1 MNRSRT
7 HKEEIK
13 VDTYSENN
21 SVKLG
26 GVVASD
32 LEFSHEIYGEKF
44 YKFFI
49 EIDRLSGQKDKL
61 PVIISERLVDLNEL
75 HMGKMLVVNGQ
86 YRSYNQMLESGKSK
100 LILSIF
106 VKEVQTEDL
115 PDNVRMLNDVKLIG
129 CICKPPIYRKTPL
142 GRDIADALIAVNR
155 TYNKSD
161 YIPCILW
168 GRNAKFCQTLGIG
181 TNVKLEGRIQ
191 AREYEKKFEDGTKE
205 TRVAYEVSVAKF
217 EEFKSV
223 VSKDTDAQTTDVEN
237 SESVENVVEE

>member
-1 MNRSRT
+1 M
-7 HKEEIK
+7 
-13 VDTYSENN
+13 DTYSENN

-86 YRSYNQMLESGKSK
+86 YRSYNQMLENGKSR

-115 PDNVRMLNDVKLIG
+115 PENVRMLNDVKLIG
-129 CICKPPIYRKTPL
+129 CICKAPIYRKTPL
-142 GRDIADALIAVNR
+142 GRDIADVLVAVNR

-217 EEFKSV
+217 EEFKSEV
-223 VSKDTDAQTTDVEN
+223 VQDAEESAQEQTLDAQNVEN
-237 SESVENVVEE
+237 TVEE